1 MKYFFATIFLIV
13 AIFGIN
19 FIKGLPSE
27 STTEENIVYIEKRFA
42 DNIKRRVAR
51 ALTKDRVVPIN
62 DQELDNDFK
71 RDRRN
76 IIKFDNKR
84 FKREDS
90 SNSNVFEVVT
100 SKGGESSSNSEED
113 SASGSSILDYQYKQ
127 Y

>member
-1 MKYFFATIFLIV
+1 MKCLIATIFLIV

-19 FIKGLPSE
+19 FIEGLPSE
-27 STTEENIVYIEKRFA
+27 SITEENIVYIEKRFA

-51 ALTKDRVVPIN
+51 APTNVKVVPIN
-62 DQELDNDFK
+62 DQKLDNDFK

-84 FKREDS
+84 FKRGDS

-100 SKGGESSSNSEED
+100 SKGGESSSNSEEY
-113 SASGSSILDYQYKQ
+113 SASGSNILDYQ
-127 Y
+127 